1 MGASIIAKNPPT
13 KTSNTFHLFTHLDK
27 NKCSPTWPEMWHVFL
42 FTPTTSRH
50 MRSGDEV
57 VWKNDEPNPPT
68 KPPVRWVINLL
79 YKSSS
84 MDGNEWSWWF
94 NQTISQICSHILL
107 ANGVRKIAITKVPSA
122 AYHIHNWVVLEIG
135 VLQKSLISFLEMTNF
150 CMNLKSPIL
159 RKTDNCPKQLHLL
172 HCIPQ
177 YPNIFFFSQ
186 FNPVNYPIYHSHAIF
201 QNFAPKFILPI
212 FHIFF
217 LVKLRTKLGP
227 LPSPSS
233 LRPSPKVSFNSWRL
247 QLLTVLVAAPRSSR
261 SSVAQVPQDVYGQGA
276 KGLFSDI
283 LMVGISSN
291 VITSMS

>member
-177 YPNIFFFSQ
+177 YPNIFFFLNSILWITPYTILMQ
-186 FNPVNYPIYHSHAIF
+186 FSKISLQSSF
-201 QNFAPKFILPI
+201 
-212 FHIFF
+212 
-217 LVKLRTKLGP
+217 
-227 LPSPSS
+227 SPSS
-233 LRPSPKVSFNSWRL
+233 TFFPGETPYQTWTTSQPFVPSSF
-247 QLLTVLVAAPRSSR
+247 T
-261 SSVAQVPQDVYGQGA
+261 
-276 KGLFSDI
+276 KGLFQLLAPPATHRACCRPALQPFICGPGASGC
-283 LMVGISSN
+283 VRPGGQG
-291 VITSMS
+291 VI

>member
-177 YPNIFFFSQ
+177 YPNIFFFLNSILWITPYTILMQ
-186 FNPVNYPIYHSHAIF
+186 FSKISLQSSF
-201 QNFAPKFILPI
+201 
-212 FHIFF
+212 
-217 LVKLRTKLGP
+217 
-227 LPSPSS
+227 SPSS
-233 LRPSPKVSFNSWRL
+233 TFFSWWNSVPNLDHFPALRPFVLHQRSLSTLGASSYSPC
-247 QLLTVLVAAPRSSR
+247 LLPPRAPAVHLWPRCLRMCTARGPRGYLVIYLWLGYP
-261 SSVAQVPQDVYGQGA
+261 PM
-276 KGLFSDI
+276 L
-283 LMVGISSN
+283 
-291 VITSMS
+291 